1 MTLTSVTALVDH
13 FHNYGIFITKQFTLH
28 LRQMIICATERKL
41 TICYRRR
48 NVAAAVDNN
57 CHREPDT
64 LHEYAIM
71 MQNTTPQ
78 HERLQR
84 TTIIIFPV
92 ITCAQAATSSGG
104 SRAAAEISC
113 LHIACYC
120 CSQGCTNTTLVKYSR
135 ALKASSKAIKT
146 LLIYI

>member
-1 MTLTSVTALVDH
+1 MTVTLSYK
-13 FHNYGIFITKQFTLH
+13 NCGIFITKQFTLH

-78 HERLQR
+78 HERQPR

-92 ITCAQAATSSGG
+92 ITCAQAATIHS
-104 SRAAAEISC
+104 
-113 LHIACYC
+113 H
-120 CSQGCTNTTLVKYSR
+120 CSNFRRRRLQGCSRNLVFTYCVLLQLSR
-135 ALKASSKAIKT
+135 MYKHYTCQIFTCTEGVK
-146 LLIYI
+146 

>member
-1 MTLTSVTALVDH
+1 MTVTLSYK
-13 FHNYGIFITKQFTLH
+13 NCGIFITKQFTLH

-41 TICYRRR
+41 TICDRRR